1 MNLLQKDTHELSKLV
16 DDIGI
21 THIRMQQTVKGYP
34 VWGGDYI
41 IHLPKNG
48 NKNKNMPAMN
58 GIVYK
63 EIEAD
68 LVNTFIKS
76 I

>member
-34 VWGGDYI
+34 VGEVI
-41 IHLPKNG
+41 ILFTFQK
-48 NKNKNMPAMN
+48 M
-58 GIVYK
+58 
-63 EIEAD
+63 EIK
-68 LVNTFIKS
+68 IKTCQL
-76 I
+76 